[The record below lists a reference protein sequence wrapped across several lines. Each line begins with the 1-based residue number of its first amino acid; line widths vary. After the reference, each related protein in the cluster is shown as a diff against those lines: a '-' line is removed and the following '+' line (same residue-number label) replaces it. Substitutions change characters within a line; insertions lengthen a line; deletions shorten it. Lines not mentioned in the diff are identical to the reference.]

1 MDKDT
6 KAIEELRKSLNEQKK
21 ENKRNVLLEMIY
33 NDEYQQD
40 EDAPGY
46 ESVPEFN
53 NEEHATEQGASGE
66 GGQTNA
72 PIEKPLPSEQ
82 SVDPEISKIF
92 ANIRQAVINGLAKL
106 SQKPESVEYSVMKKI
121 LQIVDKPVETQDK
134 Q

>member
-1 MDKDT
+1 M
-6 KAIEELRKSLNEQKK
+6 
-21 ENKRNVLLEMIY
+21 
-33 NDEYQQD
+33 
-40 EDAPGY
+40 
-46 ESVPEFN
+46 PEFN

>member
-1 MDKDT
+1 MNKNT
-6 KAIEELRKSLNEQKK
+6 KAIEELRKSLNKQKK

-33 NDEYQQD
+33 NDEYEQD
-40 EDAPGY
+40 EDSPGY
-46 ESVPEFN
+46 ESVPELAHEGAEG
-53 NEEHATEQGASGE
+53 EEAYGE

>member
-1 MDKDT
+1 MDKNT
-6 KAIEELRKSLNEQKK
+6 KAIEELRKSLNKQKK

-33 NDEYQQD
+33 NDEYEQD
-40 EDAPGY
+40 EDSPGY
-46 ESVPEFN
+46 ESVPELPH
-53 NEEHATEQGASGE
+53 ESGE
-66 GGQTNA
+66 DREAYGENT

-121 LQIVDKPVETQDK
+121 LQIVDKPVETQEK